1 MSSRTRSKKISNA
14 PINIKPDTINLKG
27 RYSASVKIEPSSQ
40 KEKNRKKTKQ
50 TDSKLKD
57 TKGISPKNKINNKLL
72 PSL

>member
-1 MSSRTRSKKISNA
+1 MSSRTRSKKISNT

-27 RYSASVKIEPSSQ
+27 GYSASVKIEPSSQ